1 MRGRILLGLQG
12 LAYAVHGTDGRLRRS
27 AVAETGLVRK
37 RGILLLF
44 ARRSDR
50 LVGMMTFLCVTRNRR
65 CRFLGFLDFCYPRHS
80 VGQALALR
88 LKGFV
93 GNGGALST
101 VHTSGVALLGGD
113 TALA

>member
-1 MRGRILLGLQG
+1 MLGLRG
-12 LAYAVHGTDGRLRRS
+12 LAYAVHGTDVRLGRS

-37 RGILLLF
+37 RGI
-44 ARRSDR
+44 R
-50 LVGMMTFLCVTRNRR
+50 G
-65 CRFLGFLDFCYPRHS
+65 HS
-80 VGQALALR
+80 EGQALALR
-88 LKGFV
+88 LNRRHSVGQAVGLRLKGFA